1 MANHVMTI
9 DRQAFSRTALGAAS
23 WLALLGL
30 TVTACKDGE
39 KTGEAKSK
47 AEEVAEAKNPTVKG
61 VCEERKTAWTKA
73 SYRKCTTCQAEATTP
88 KCGDCNKAPHAAQ
101 CARVN
106 GALIGN
112 TACDEA
118 RICKLKCK
126 RGDCD
131 CEAEC
136 FDGKPECEKLAAVV
150 DACVLEQCAPICK

>member
-1 MANHVMTI
+1 MTH
-9 DRQAFSRTALGAAS
+9 ALPAPARLGPVGAAS
-23 WLALLGL
+23 WLLLLGL
-30 TVTACKDGE
+30 TVGACKDGE
-39 KTGEAKSK
+39 KPGEAKSK
-47 AEEVAEAKNPTVKG
+47 AEELAEAKNPTVRG
-61 VCEERKTAWTKA
+61 ICEDRKKAWTKA
-73 SYRKCTTCQAEATTP
+73 NYRACTTCQAEATTP

-112 TACDEA
+112 TGCDEA

-131 CEAEC
+131 CEAKC